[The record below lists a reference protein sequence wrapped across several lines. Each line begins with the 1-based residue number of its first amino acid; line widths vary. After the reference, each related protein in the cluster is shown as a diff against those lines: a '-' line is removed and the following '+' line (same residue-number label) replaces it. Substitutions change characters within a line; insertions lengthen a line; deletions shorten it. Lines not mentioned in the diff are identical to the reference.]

1 MIIFLHLDS
10 WRKVENFNHAK
21 NFHHSFSCNALVD
34 GRMMV
39 YGGLPFDNDYK
50 KISEVKDCGV
60 KAKVLKKLS
69 KLFF

>member
-1 MIIFLHLDS
+1 M
-10 WRKVENFNHAK
+10 ENFNHPK
-21 NFHHSFSCNALVD
+21 NFHFGFSCNALVD

-69 KLFF
+69 KLFY